1 MKKSLLKT
9 EHYFEK
15 LTSFATRVLG
25 NSLTFLVA
33 LCMVLYW
40 WSTNLF
46 TSKDVHQNIGDII
59 FGITFLSLF
68 IIQKSFNRYAALMHL
83 KLNELVS
90 SNIAANNSVLNTLEK
105 TESEI
110 NELAKEYREEIYEEN
125 KKKQLNLY

>member
-25 NSLTFLVA
+25 NSLTFLLA

-46 TSKDVHQNIGDII
+46 TSKDIHQNIGDII

-125 KKKQLNLY
+125 IKKAT